1 MREEIEREILLAKEN
16 AVTNNVCGGGGH
28 FVMAQEEANL

>member
-16 AVTNNVCGGGGH
+16 AATNKVYGEGGH